1 MVHYQLIAMNAEEA
15 DERGIEDLTGLES
28 AMPGLARAVQ
38 TFFRVYKVLFL
49 NGFLVILVFLT
60 FPNLQVPAGDEE
72 NQFAYDGEIQDKAL
86 AEDVVM

>member
-38 TFFRVYKVLFL
+38 TFFRVYKVLFI
-49 NGFLVILVFLT
+49 NGFLVFLT
-60 FPNLQVPAGDEE
+60 FLILQVPAGDEE

>member
-49 NGFLVILVFLT
+49 NGFLVIGFSNI
-60 FPNLQVPAGDEE
+60 PQSSGASWG
-72 NQFAYDGEIQDKAL
+72 
-86 AEDVVM
+86 